1 MKELLELFK
10 RWAKLLSTSG
20 INSKKIVLDE
30 LEKLIENLE
39 KGVDDNGTI

>member
-1 MKELLELFK
+1 MNELLELFK
-10 RWAKLLSTSG
+10 RWSKLLSTSG

-30 LEKLIENLE
+30 LKKLIEELE